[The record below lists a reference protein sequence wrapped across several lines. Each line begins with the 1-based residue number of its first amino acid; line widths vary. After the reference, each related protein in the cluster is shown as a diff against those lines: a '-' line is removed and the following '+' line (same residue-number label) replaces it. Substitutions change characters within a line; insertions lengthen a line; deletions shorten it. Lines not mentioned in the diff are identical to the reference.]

1 MQVKKLA
8 TKDVLTVEPEDFIDQ
23 AIDLME
29 QHDIRHLPVLD
40 AGRLVGIV
48 SDRDI
53 LLSVGWLPLRQRQT
67 YHRNGNHPIGPK
79 RIKEI
84 MTRRVISLSPTDP
97 IATAAEIMVDR
108 KIGAAPLIN
117 DQGRLSGLISE
128 TDILKAFHDEG
139 STGPGSKVRGYDRV
153 RTHMRAAALT
163 IAPDD
168 PLNLAIRLFRE
179 NHIRHLPVLAG
190 GDLVG
195 ILSDRDV
202 RLAIG
207 RADIDD
213 QRFDDSNGYSPT
225 QLTVGDAMCEQ
236 VVTIEAD
243 AMLLEAAEM
252 MLAGKFSALPVLET
266 GEFAGIIT
274 ETDLLRV
281 IAQSV
286 PRP

>member
-8 TKDVLTVEPEDFIDQ
+8 TKDVLTVEPGDFIDQ

-29 QHDIRHLPVLD
+29 QHDIRHLPVID
-40 AGRLVGIV
+40 ADRLVGIV

-53 LLSVGWLPLRQRQT
+53 LLNVGWLPLRQRQT
-67 YHRNGNHPIGPK
+67 YHRKGNHPSGPK

-84 MTRRVISLSPTDP
+84 MTRQVISLSPTDP
-97 IATAAEIMVDR
+97 ISAAAEIMMDR
-108 KIGAAPLIN
+108 KIGAVPLID

-139 STGPGSKVRGYDRV
+139 SAGPGGKIRGYDRV
-153 RTHMRAAALT
+153 RTHMRTVALT
-163 IAPDD
+163 IEPDD
-168 PLNLAIRLFRE
+168 PLSLAIRLFRE

-281 IAQSV
+281 VAHQDDNT
-286 PRP
+286 